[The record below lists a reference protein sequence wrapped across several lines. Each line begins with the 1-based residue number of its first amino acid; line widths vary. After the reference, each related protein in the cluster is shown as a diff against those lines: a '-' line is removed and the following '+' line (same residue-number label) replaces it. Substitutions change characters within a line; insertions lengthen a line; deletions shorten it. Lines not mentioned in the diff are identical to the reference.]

1 MRIFLLLL
9 MLCGFQVFAEQLPS
23 VTDLTGTL
31 TTEEQTALNQQ
42 LQTLEQ
48 QNHFQVAVLV
58 TPTTG
63 GKNIKLAARR
73 DTGYITGNPLERSDM
88 AKVS

>member
-1 MRIFLLLL
+1 

-31 TTEEQTALNQQ
+31 TTEEQTALTQQ

-63 GKNIKLAARR
+63 GKNIKLAASRS
-73 DTGYITGNPLERSDM
+73 TGYITGNPLERSDM

>member
-9 MLCGFQVFAEQLPS
+9 MLCGFQVFAERLPS

-31 TTEEQTALNQQ
+31 TTEEQSALNQQ
-42 LQTLEQ
+42 LQTLDSKTTSRWPCWLRRQ
-48 QNHFQVAVLV
+48 QGAKTLNLQ
-58 TPTTG
+58 P
-63 GKNIKLAARR
+63 RR

>member
-9 MLCGFQVFAEQLPS
+9 MLYGFQALAEQLPS

-48 QNHFQVAVLV
+48 QNHF
-58 TPTTG
+58 G
-63 GKNIKLAARR
+63 GSV
-73 DTGYITGNPLERSDM
+73 GYADHRGQ
-88 AKVS
+88 KH

>member
-1 MRIFLLLL
+1 MRIFILILALF
-9 MLCGFQVFAEQLPS
+9 GFPVFAEQVPY

-31 TTEEQTALNQQ
+31 TSEEQIALTQQ

-58 TPTTG
+58 VPTTG
-63 GKNIKLAARR
+63 GKTLNLQPRR
-73 DTGYITGNPLERSDM
+73 ATGYITGNPLERSGT

>member
-9 MLCGFQVFAEQLPS
+9 MLYGFQALAEQLPS
-23 VTDLTGTL
+23 VTGLTGTL

-63 GKNIKLAARR
+63 AKTLNLQPLRA
-73 DTGYITGNPLERSDM
+73 TGYITGNPLERSGT

>member
-9 MLCGFQVFAEQLPS
+9 MLYGFQAFAEQLPS

-48 QNHFQVAVLV
+48 QNHL
-58 TPTTG
+58 PG
-63 GKNIKLAARR
+63 GRV
-73 DTGYITGNPLERSDM
+73 GYADHRGQ
-88 AKVS
+88 KH